1 MKSDDGFVRDIWYFA
16 APARDIR
23 PGALTHKVLAG
34 EPVLLGRTRGGQPF
48 AIRDICPHRGVP
60 LSAGRLVGGDGAG
73 SETVECPYHGWR
85 FGTDGVC
92 RMIPSL
98 AAGQDTDPARIGVP
112 AYPLREVQGNLWIW
126 MPSDLRSPAE
136 PDTAPPEMPGIGARA
151 PGLVERMTFHCHVD
165 HAVIGLMDPAHG
177 PFVHQSW
184 WWRRP
189 SSIHEKQKK
198 FAPAPFGFSMV
209 AHRPSRNSFAYRILG
224 GDIET
229 QITFRLP
236 GIRVEHIRAGRH
248 QVVGLTTVTPVG
260 PKETEITQSFY
271 WTAPWLGMLR
281 PFLRPFVRR
290 FLKQDGDMVDLQQ
303 EGLRFEPRLMLIND
317 ADVQA
322 KWYFALKAEYQRARN
337 EGRSFQNPVK
347 ETVLRWRS

>member
-1 MKSDDGFVRDIWYFA
+1 MSGDDGFLRDIWYFA
-16 APARDIR
+16 VPGREVAP
-23 PGALTHKVLAG
+23 GQVTHKVLAG
-34 EPVLLGRTRGGQPF
+34 EPVLIGRTQAGEAF

-60 LSAGRLVGGDGAG
+60 LSAGRLVDADGAAQ
-73 SETVECPYHGWR
+73 VECPYHGWR

-92 RMIPSL
+92 RHIPSL
-98 AAGQDTDPARIGVP
+98 VEGQDLDPTRIGVA
-112 AYPLREVQGNLWIW
+112 AYPVREVQGNLWIW
-126 MPSDLRSPAE
+126 LPADLRAPSTPDIE
-136 PDTAPPEMPGIGARA
+136 PPVLPGIGEREA
-151 PGLVERMTFHCHVD
+151 GLVERMRFACHVD

-189 SSIHEKQKK
+189 ASIHEKAKK
-198 FAPAPFGFSMV
+198 FAPAPYGFSMV
-209 AHRPSRNSFAYRILG
+209 AHKPSSNSFAYRILG

-236 GIRVEHIRAGRH
+236 GVRIEHIKAGRH
-248 QVVGLTTVTPVG
+248 DVVGLTTVTPIG
-260 PKETEITQSFY
+260 PKETEITQSFF
-271 WTAPWLGMLR
+271 WTVPWLAAAR
-281 PFLRPFVRR
+281 PLVRPFVRR

-303 EGLRFEPRLMLIND
+303 EGLRFDPRLMLIND

-322 KWYFALKAEYQRARN
+322 KWYFGLKAEWDRARAG
-337 EGRSFQNPVK
+337 GRAFENPVK